1 MKKVTSLLLALAL
14 VLTAGACGKA
24 SKEEG
29 EGGSASS
36 SSVDSQSQSQE
47 DRETSSGSGQGAE
60 GGEAGWDAGYGLQVV
75 SLEPYSGL
83 FVEDGSDE
91 TVSDICAIRVK
102 NTGEETVQYAHL
114 TMTLGE
120 TVYEFDLS
128 TLPPAR
134 EVQLLDLNRQA
145 VPESTE
151 GISLAV
157 ADYAAFSKEPSMNEE
172 VLEISAQDTAI
183 TITNRSDQDMS
194 QVYVYYKLDY
204 GGFYLG
210 GITYRVGASEL
221 AAGASTTCYAGH
233 YTSDECSLMF
243 TTYVY

>member
-1 MKKVTSLLLALAL
+1 MKKVTSILLALAL
-14 VLTAGACGKA
+14 LLTAGACGKD

-29 EGGSASS
+29 TSASASS
-36 SSVDSQSQSQE
+36 SASQSQE
-47 DRETSSGSGQGAE
+47 DGATSASSGQETDG
-60 GGEAGWDAGYGLQVV
+60 GGEEEGWNAGNGLQVI
-75 SLEPYSGL
+75 SLDSYSGL

-91 TVSDICAIRVK
+91 TVSDICGIRVK
-102 NTGEETVQYAHL
+102 NMAEETVQYAHL
-114 TMTLGE
+114 TMTTGE
-120 TVYEFDLS
+120 VTYEFDLS

-145 VPESTE
+145 PPESTDNL
-151 GISLAV
+151 SLAV
-157 ADYAAFSKEPSMNEE
+157 SEYAAFSEEPSMNED
-172 VLEISAQDTAI
+172 VLEITAQDTAI

-204 GGFYLG
+204 GDFYLG
-210 GITYRVGASEL
+210 GITYRVGASDL
-221 AAGASTTCYAGH
+221 AAGESTTCYAGH

>member
-1 MKKVTSLLLALAL
+1 MKKVTSILLALAL
-14 VLTAGACGKA
+14 LLTAGACGKD
-24 SKEEG
+24 SKEE
-29 EGGSASS
+29 EGISASFSSSASQSQGDAATSASS
-36 SSVDSQSQSQE
+36 G
-47 DRETSSGSGQGAE
+47 RETD
-60 GGEAGWDAGYGLQVV
+60 GGEEEGWDAGHDLQVI
-75 SLEPYSGL
+75 SLDSYSGL

-102 NTGEETVQYAHL
+102 NMAEETVQYAHL
-114 TMTLGE
+114 TLTAGE
-120 TVYEFDLS
+120 VTYEFDLS

-145 VPESTE
+145 PPESTDNLA
-151 GISLAV
+151 LAV
-157 ADYAAFSKEPSMNEE
+157 SEYAAFSEEPSMNED
-172 VLEISAQDTAI
+172 VLEVTAQDTAI

-204 GGFYLG
+204 GDFYLG
-210 GITYRVGASEL
+210 GITYRVGASNL
-221 AAGASTTCYAGH
+221 AAGESTTCYAGH